1 MRNMRE
7 ATDVL
12 VNEMQAFNDQT
23 EMLEA
28 EMGDATEAFEVAERH
43 LADHR
48 KSRKLVLGEL
58 YKGLLT
64 AIKAELG
71 E

>member
-28 EMGDATEAFEVAERH
+28 ELEDATEAFEVAERH
-43 LADHR
+43 LAAHR
-48 KSRKLVLGEL
+48 KSRKLVLGKF
-58 YKGLLT
+58 YTDLLE
-64 AIKAELG
+64 AIKVEAE